1 MPKTIPITDA
11 RSKLMELPDD
21 LARHPE
27 EGAVTITRRGRP
39 VLAVLSWE
47 LYESLVE
54 TLEIL
59 SDEELMKS
67 LRKSIR
73 QAQAGKLIPLEEV
86 ERRLGL

>member
-11 RSKLMELPDD
+11 RSKLMALSDD

-47 LYESLVE
+47 LYENLVE

-59 SDEELMKS
+59 SDKELMKS

-73 QAQAGKLIPLEEV
+73 QAQKGKLTSLKE
-86 ERRLGL
+86 